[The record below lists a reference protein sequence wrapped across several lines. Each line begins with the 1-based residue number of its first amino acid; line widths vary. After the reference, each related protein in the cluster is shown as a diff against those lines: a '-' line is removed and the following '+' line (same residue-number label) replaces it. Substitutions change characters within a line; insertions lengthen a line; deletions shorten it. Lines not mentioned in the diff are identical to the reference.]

1 MKETNIK
8 FWEHTNQI
16 NETTNIQIL
25 NISSTN
31 QSNLF
36 QIIARNY
43 SDDTLI
49 VVTWDFE
56 KNCEFSM
63 Y

>member
-31 QSNLF
+31 
-36 QIIARNY
+36 
-43 SDDTLI
+43 
-49 VVTWDFE
+49 
-56 KNCEFSM
+56 
-63 Y
+63 